1 MVDRFGPDVFDQPPT
16 HTTAT
21 VTDLWTGG
29 SLGTVTGTL
38 SQSLPAHGSA
48 LLRLVPV

>member
-1 MVDRFGPDVFDQPPT
+1 MSLSLADLGMGS
-16 HTTAT
+16 AT